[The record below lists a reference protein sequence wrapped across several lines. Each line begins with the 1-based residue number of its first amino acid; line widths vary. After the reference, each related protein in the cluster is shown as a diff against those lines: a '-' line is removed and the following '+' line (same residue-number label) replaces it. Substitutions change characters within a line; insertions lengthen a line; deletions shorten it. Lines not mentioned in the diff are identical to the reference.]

1 MKWFGPEGWPVTM
14 CEANFRIGGRYRM
27 EMTGPNGETNG
38 ETSGAFGGEY
48 FEIVPNRKLVF
59 DNALEE
65 PESPKMLW
73 TVTFDENDGE
83 TTLTVHIL
91 FWSVAMKEEY
101 VGRGILVGL
110 GSALDRLGGVSQSLS
125 GLEGS

>member
-1 MKWFGPEGWPVTM
+1 MTM

-27 EMTGPNGETNG
+27 EMTGPIG

-59 DNALEE
+59 DNAFEE
-65 PESPKMLW
+65 LESPRMLW

-110 GSALDRLGGVSQSLS
+110 GSALDQLGGVSQSLS